1 MYKGKR
7 TCKILKEIR
16 QEIARANDIELVTS
30 ECRYQ
35 GDCKGTCPKCEAE
48 VAYLEQQ
55 LHQRHL
61 AGKTVMLG
69 GIAAGMLTLSSCHN
83 NGGEKP
89 ASPSVSSSESATR
102 TAGAVEMDPESCNE
116 GSSFF
121 REFLGLDGEDRGQL
135 QGEVGPGFDPDPA
148 GNGEGEGELEGD
160 VYIEPQPLEGE
171 VPYTPED
178 TVG

>member
-1 MYKGKR
+1 
-7 TCKILKEIR
+7 
-16 QEIARANDIELVTS
+16 
-30 ECRYQ
+30 
-35 GDCKGTCPKCEAE
+35 
-48 VAYLEQQ
+48 
-55 LHQRHL
+55 
-61 AGKTVMLG
+61 MLG
-69 GIAAGMLTLSSCHN
+69 SCHG
-83 NGGEKP
+83 GGEKTTS
-89 ASPSVSSSESATR
+89 ATTSSTESAMK

-121 REFLGLDGEDRGQL
+121 RNFLGLDGDERGQL

>member
-16 QEIARANDIELVTS
+16 QEIARANDIDLMTS

-61 AGKTVMLG
+61 AGKTVMLS
-69 GIAAGMLTLSSCHN
+69 GIAAGMLTLSGCK
-83 NGGEKP
+83 GGETPPP
-89 ASPSVSSSESATR
+89 ASTNSGTETTASTSCSTEAETGTGVWASILGIESQVSPRDGEGEWQGEVIGPLEGDVPYTPPEEEEL
-102 TAGAVEMDPESCNE
+102 AGAVEDPEDN
-116 GSSFF
+116 
-121 REFLGLDGEDRGQL
+121 L
-135 QGEVGPGFDPDPA
+135 
-148 GNGEGEGELEGD
+148 
-160 VYIEPQPLEGE
+160 
-171 VPYTPED
+171 
-178 TVG
+178 

>member
-1 MYKGKR
+1 MYRGKR

-16 QEIARANDIELVTS
+16 QEIARANDIALVTS

-35 GDCKGTCPKCEAE
+35 GDCAGTCPKCEAE

-55 LHQRHL
+55 LNLRRM

-69 GIAAGMLTLSSCHN
+69 GIAAGMLTLSGCKGGETTTPTATN
-83 NGGEKP
+83 NGTETTTTTTCSTETETGTGIW
-89 ASPSVSSSESATR
+89 ASILGIESQ
-102 TAGAVEMDPESCNE
+102 VNPNE
-116 GSSFF
+116 G
-121 REFLGLDGEDRGQL
+121 RGQL

>member
-1 MYKGKR
+1 MYRGKR

-16 QEIARANDIELVTS
+16 QEIARANDISLVTS

-35 GDCKGTCPKCEAE
+35 GDCAGTCPKCEAE

-55 LHQRHL
+55 LNLRRM
-61 AGKTVMLG
+61 AGKAVVLSGLAAGALVLG
-69 GIAAGMLTLSSCHN
+69 GCK
-83 NGGEKP
+83 GGSDKP
-89 ASPSVSSSESATR
+89 APTTATSSSASATR
-102 TAGAVEMDPESCNE
+102 TAGAVDMDPESCNE

-121 REFLGLDGEDRGQL
+121 RNFLGLDGDERGQL